1 MTAALPVAPVS
12 AAPRAPAAHS
22 APSAATPAPRE
33 LFFRFLEHSV
43 FELGFLVL
51 LLDSVHD
58 CEVLLLDSHLR
69 LRFFF
74 LVFNRAPDLEFL
86 SSYFVTRFEIFL
98 RHALNSM

>member
-74 LVFNRAPDLEFL
+74 FGVQ
-86 SSYFVTRFEIFL
+86 SSP
-98 RHALNSM
+98 

>member
-43 FELGFLVL
+43 FELGF
-51 LLDSVHD
+51 
-58 CEVLLLDSHLR
+58 
-69 LRFFF
+69 
-74 LVFNRAPDLEFL
+74 A
-86 SSYFVTRFEIFL
+86 T
-98 RHALNSM
+98 